1 MKPQRSLSRPL
12 RRRSPDLQ
20 RLIDAGYRLTFGGA
34 PDWLARVMDWLRP
47 GINPM
52 YWHDPSEWITVEGIP
67 YARLADPGPGV
78 EVARGDLAVPLWIE
92 NSASVRPKEHWAL
105 WHGDVPCFASGEQRR
120 GILAPGLQP
129 YKGVMVL
136 SQKPPPDGLHI
147 DHYDKIVTYMSY
159 IEPQAQQLSPGVSAQ
174 CQRP

>member
-1 MKPQRSLSRPL
+1 MKPQHSLSRPL

-20 RLIDAGYRLTFGGA
+20 RLIDAGYCLTFRQA
-34 PDWLARVMDWLRP
+34 PDWLTHVLDWLRSA
-47 GINPM
+47 INPM
-52 YWHDPSEWITVEGIP
+52 YWHGPSEWITVQGIP
-67 YARLADPGPGV
+67 YARPASPGPGV

-105 WHGDVPCFASGEQRR
+105 WHGDVPCFATGEPRR

-129 YKGVMVL
+129 HKGVMVL
-136 SQKPPPDGLHI
+136 SQKPPPDGLHL
-147 DHYDKIVTYMSY
+147 DHYDKIATYVSY
-159 IEPQAQQLSPGVSAQ
+159 IEPQAQQLNPGVSAQ